1 MRNTIVRTFNTTT
14 AHCTV
19 YIDGTIS
26 DSLITVPSDT
36 ITTEKAEKYIRKTNS
51 CVGKLV
57 SVDSLSKSSA
67 IYGMEESDFIRLA
80 TRVPERGKATRNA
93 ITKTVCY
100 FEADYIYMD
109 TNTRAVS
116 MRPVT
121 VPLSAKEKLDKYGKS
136 IEQENEK
143 YISIENLHEVNALY
157 AMSEGNFMRN
167 ARRMKDYQHY
177 E

>member
-19 YIDGTIS
+19 YIDGAIS

-36 ITTEKAEKYIRKTNS
+36 ITTGKAEKYIRKTNS

-157 AMSEGNFMRN
+157 AMSEGDFMRN
-167 ARRMKDYQHY
+167 GKRMKDYQHY

>member
-19 YIDGTIS
+19 YIDGAIS

-80 TRVPERGKATRNA
+80 TRVTERGKATRNA

-100 FEADYIYMD
+100 YEADYIYMD

-116 MRPVT
+116 IRPVT

-143 YISIENLHEVNALY
+143 YISIENLHEVSALY
-157 AMSEGNFMRN
+157 AMSEGDFMRN